1 MTVTLTEARLAWVA
15 GATGGIGAACARRL
29 AADGF
34 VVHGSDRPDEDVT
47 QLGVAETVASGLA
60 PQALSAVVHAVGMSG
75 RRLGDGPVSEC
86 TDEAWAEVL
95 RVDLT
100 AAFAVLRAA
109 LRHAADGASV
119 VVVGSAL
126 ASSLDPDFLTVAYRV
141 AKAGLVPLVEAA
153 AYEGAARGVRVNLVS
168 PGLVDTPMA
177 ARALSD
183 PRIQARFPELM
194 PLTARPSTADEVAA
208 AVAWLVGPES
218 GQTTNAVIPVDGGW
232 GLGGRPWT
240 ADQAHTSGVSARGES

>member
-1 MTVTLTEARLAWVA
+1 MTRHAWVV
-15 GATGGIGAACARRL
+15 GSTGGIGSACVRRL

-34 VVHGSDRPDEDVT
+34 TVHGSDRPDEDVT
-47 QLGVAETVASGLA
+47 EPEVAERVANHVFSQ
-60 PQALSAVVHAVGMSG
+60 PVSAVVHAVGMSG
-75 RRLGDGPVSEC
+75 RRLGDGPVGAC
-86 TDEAWAEVL
+86 TDEGWEEVL

-109 LRHAADGASV
+109 LRHAADGASIV
-119 VVVGSAL
+119 VIGSAL

-153 AYEGAARGVRVNLVS
+153 AYEGAARGIRVNLVA
-168 PGLVDTPMA
+168 PGLVETPMA

-183 PRIQARFPELM
+183 PRIQSRFRELM
-194 PLTARPSTADEVAA
+194 PLTARPALADEVAA
-208 AVAWLVGPES
+208 AVAWLAGPES

-232 GLGGRPWT
+232 SLGGRPW
-240 ADQAHTSGVSARGES
+240 APGAAHPTGVVAKGVS